1 MTKDLSM
8 SGFHAVLNAQRITK
22 GLTWKQ
28 VTEQTG
34 ISRPTLH
41 RIKHGGTMSFGTLMA
56 LLAWSGLD
64 AAHFRPGA
72 EPMEPLAQAIAI
84 LRSDPTLSQ
93 ADAEKVGAILTV
105 TYEQLRKL
113 GQLELEPTS
122 DLDTEGMWQQIPN
135 ESGGANWHPR

>member
-8 SGFHAVLNAQRITK
+8 SSFHAVLNAQRVTK

-34 ISRPTLH
+34 ISRATLH
-41 RIKHGGTMSFGTLMA
+41 RIKHGATMSFGTLMA

-64 AAHFRPGA
+64 AAHFLPGA

-113 GQLELEPTS
+113 GQLELEAGVSVGTPAM
-122 DLDTEGMWQQIPN
+122 EQ
-135 ESGGANWHPR
+135 R